1 MGLSKRLC
9 EKIYLEYSKNKSNI
23 FFIIVRF
30 GNVVGSKGSVIPY
43 FQDLIEKRL
52 EYDATK
58 KGKKIKKKT
67 AKKKKPKKKADKNKD
82 EEK

>member
-1 MGLSKRLC
+1 MEEAL
-9 EKIYLEYSKNKSNI
+9 
-23 FFIIVRF
+23 
-30 GNVVGSKGSVIPY
+30 
-43 FQDLIEKRL
+43 DLIEKRL